1 MIKVSLSPDLSSVVD
16 SAKCLFFSELPV
28 LFQFDEWREMS
39 IPISAAPPGPN
50 EQ

>member
-1 MIKVSLSPDLSSVVD
+1 MIKVSPDLSPVID
-16 SAKCLFFSELPV
+16 SAKCLFFFSELSV

-39 IPISAAPPGPN
+39 IPISPVPPTPN

>member
-1 MIKVSLSPDLSSVVD
+1 MIKVSLSPDLSPVID
-16 SAKCLFFSELPV
+16 SAKCLFFSELSV

-39 IPISAAPPGPN
+39 IPISPVPPSPN